1 MGNVT
6 IKDVA
11 KAAQVSVATV
21 SRALNGHGNV
31 AAGVRERVQAAADA
45 LRYTPHAAARSL
57 SSRRTHTLGVVL
69 PDLYG
74 EFFSELV
81 RGIDQAARERGF
93 HLLVSSYHGHPEEQG
108 AAMRAMRG
116 RVDGVLL
123 MSPSLTATPACRDEL
138 AGTPAVVVNTRDAG
152 DGVAALC
159 VDNHGGAMAMVEHLA
174 ACGHRRIAFIAG
186 PDDNFDAHERLRGY
200 RDALARHV
208 PDSEP
213 WVLPGDFSEAGG
225 HHAGQQLLASR
236 ERPDA
241 VFAAN
246 DMMALGCMFAFQRA
260 GLRIPDDIG
269 LAGFNDIPLA
279 AHASPPLTS
288 MRIDLSRL
296 GSDAF
301 SLLLDH
307 MEGDGGPVARIVQP
321 ELMVRAWHL
330 EGDPHR
336 HFDRV
341 AAVERAFEH
350 FALVAAA
357 QQQQA
362 GVRGRKPGRGQA
374 DASWPGAGPRATA
387 GIHGDVGAGA
397 VERLAQAAHARE
409 ERGDMAVAAHAQ
421 HDDARRLGGMQVG
434 IRNGG
439 FDAAPGSGQRFEA
452 RGGRIAL
459 QQVLVHQVGVAVGV
473 LRHQPAFV
481 DQGDVDPI
489 PAQRCLRQ
497 RPEYRRRGAAAGHQ
511 QPRTRTFL
519 QVAAQGGGNRDRGR
533 PGPLVVV
540 AELMQGDRRRWRRRA
555 RAHVGAAVHGRS
567 PATMAAPSKP
577 GCGCSTA
584 NTGTGAIAS
593 A

>member
-208 PDSEP
+208 PDAAP
-213 WVLPGDFSEAGG
+213 WVVPGDFSEAGG
-225 HHAGQQLLASR
+225 HRAGQQLLASDG
-236 ERPDA
+236 RPDA

-246 DMMALGCMFAFQRA
+246 DMMALGCLFAFSH
-260 GLRIPDDIG
+260 GGVSVPGDIA
-269 LAGFNDIPLA
+269 LAGFDDIPLA
-279 AHASPPLTS
+279 RYVHPSLTTI
-288 MRIDLSRL
+288 RVNIAEVGER
-296 GSDAF
+296 AVH
-301 SLLLDH
+301 SLLAQMAD
-307 MEGDGGPVARIVQP
+307 GDADGAT
-321 ELMVRAWHL
+321 
-330 EGDPHR
+330 
-336 HFDRV
+336 
-341 AAVERAFEH
+341 
-350 FALVAAA
+350 
-357 QQQQA
+357 
-362 GVRGRKPGRGQA
+362 VRGGSQRM
-374 DASWPGAGPRATA
+374 
-387 GIHGDVGAGA
+387 DVK
-397 VERLAQAAHARE
+397 
-409 ERGDMAVAAHAQ
+409 
-421 HDDARRLGGMQVG
+421 
-434 IRNGG
+434 
-439 FDAAPGSGQRFEA
+439 
-452 RGGRIAL
+452 
-459 QQVLVHQVGVAVGV
+459 
-473 LRHQPAFV
+473 
-481 DQGDVDPI
+481 
-489 PAQRCLRQ
+489 
-497 RPEYRRRGAAAGHQ
+497 
-511 QPRTRTFL
+511 
-519 QVAAQGGGNRDRGR
+519 
-533 PGPLVVV
+533 LVVR
-540 AELMQGDRRRWRRRA
+540 D
-555 RAHVGAAVHGRS
+555 S
-567 PATMAAPSKP
+567 SAPRPRVDS
-577 GCGCSTA
+577 S
-584 NTGTGAIAS
+584 
-593 A
+593 